1 MKTLREQFEP
11 QLARLAQELAPWRAR
26 FEARP
31 PREQLILAVGA
42 VVVVLALVYL
52 LLWQP
57 FALARDHA
65 SGRLAAA
72 RTLAARIE
80 QIGAQ
85 GQALHA
91 GGGAP
96 VVGPEASL
104 LTAVDQASKDGVLG
118 KAPSRV
124 QPDGDKQV
132 RVWVED
138 VPFDAM
144 LRWMDDLQNRY
155 AVRVDAVTL
164 EKRPA
169 AGTVNARLSL
179 MRAS

>member
-42 VVVVLALVYL
+42 GFVLLALIYL

-57 FALARDHA
+57 FAVARDRA
-65 SGRLAAA
+65 VARLEAA
-72 RTLAARIE
+72 RGLAARIE

-85 GQALHA
+85 GQVLRSGA
-91 GGGAP
+91 GQP
-96 VVGPEASL
+96 VVGPEVSL
-104 LTAVDQASKDGVLG
+104 LSAVDQASKDGVLG
-118 KAPSRV
+118 KAPSRM

-132 RVWVED
+132 RVWIED
-138 VPFDAM
+138 VPFDAV
-144 LRWMDDLQNRY
+144 LRWLDDLQNRY

-164 EKRPA
+164 ERRPA
-169 AGTVNARLSL
+169 AGTINVRLSL
-179 MRAS
+179 VRAS

>member
-1 MKTLREQFEP
+1 MKTLREQFDP
-11 QLARLAQELAPWRAR
+11 LLARLALELAPWRAR

-42 VVVVLALVYL
+42 VVVTLALIYF

-65 SGRLAAA
+65 AASLVA
-72 RTLAARIE
+72 SRNLAARIE
-80 QIGAQ
+80 QVGAQ
-85 GQALHA
+85 GQLLHA
-91 GGGAP
+91 SSGP
-96 VVGPEASL
+96 PLVGPEVSL
-104 LTAVDQASKDGVLG
+104 LSAVDQASKDGVLG
-118 KAPSRV
+118 KAPSRM

-132 RVWVED
+132 RVWIED
-138 VPFDAM
+138 VPFDAV
-144 LRWMDDLQNRY
+144 LRWMDDLQSRY
-155 AVRVDAVTL
+155 AVRVDGVTL